1 MYYKI
6 IISNITSHS
15 FYLESEVLPMH
26 RIVCDTYNELTGES
40 KKQDVVLEP
49 GPEREWVE
57 IQKNGYV
64 MRYRED
70 ELSDAPKPGFHY
82 RYIAVSTIT
91 LKGNRVYSVAVPSPI
106 YHQTPAMAKQ
116 DNTTFRF
123 LKVNGVVY
131 LCAFGEA
138 EECNG
143 EMLHP
148 ELRRYSSDMIAAYN
162 YDDFKKLPFIEWQ
175 KVKEGVDTF
184 WLDADSFEACEETF
198 DKVFTDI
205 PDQGD
210 VSDLVIRDTELV
222 GDEAYS
228 IEEEPNENDC

>member
-6 IISNITSHS
+6 IISNITSHT
-15 FYLESEVLPMH
+15 FYLESGILPMH
-26 RIVCDTYNELTGES
+26 RIVCDTYNELTGEA
-40 KKQDVVLEP
+40 KKQDVVLSP

-64 MRYRED
+64 MRYRE
-70 ELSDAPKPGFHY
+70 EEMSDAPKPGFHY

-91 LKGNRVYSVAVPSPI
+91 LKGNRIYSVAVPSPI
-106 YHQTPAMAKQ
+106 HYQTPAMAKQ

-131 LCAFGEA
+131 LCVFGKNEDCKA
-138 EECNG
+138 

-148 ELRRYSSDMIAAYN
+148 ELRRYSPKLIAAYN

-184 WLDADSFEACEETF
+184 WLDADSFEECEETF
-198 DKVFTDI
+198 DKVFTDM

-228 IEEEPNENDC
+228 IEEEADDIS

>member
-6 IISNITSHS
+6 IISNITSHT
-15 FYLESEVLPMH
+15 FYLESGILPMH

-40 KKQDVVLEP
+40 KKQDVVLNP
-49 GPEREWVE
+49 GPEREWDE
-57 IQKNGYV
+57 IQKNGFV
-64 MRYRED
+64 MRYQED
-70 ELSDAPKPGFHY
+70 ELSDEPKPGFHY

-91 LKGNRVYSVAVPSPI
+91 LKGNRVYSIAVPTPI
-106 YHQTPAMAKQ
+106 HHKTPAMAKQ

-131 LCAFGEA
+131 LCAFGKNEDCKA
-138 EECNG
+138 

-162 YDDFKKLPFIEWQ
+162 YDDFKKLPFVEWQ

-184 WLDADSFEACEETF
+184 WLDADSFEVCKETF
-198 DKVFTDI
+198 DQVFADLPEI
-205 PDQGD
+205 NAD
-210 VSDLVIRDTELV
+210 VALTSANSELV
-222 GDEAYS
+222 GDEAYG
-228 IEEEPNENDC
+228 IEEEADDIS